1 MGIKAYYF
9 DVPEKVV
16 SVEELNK
23 IGVLTWKLDS
33 DNYEQEGK
41 LDQICNER
49 GYNYRDF
56 VSW

>member
-9 DVPEKVV
+9 DDPEKVV